1 MKKQEILEK
10 DIQELGINQKLEKVL
25 VNDGVTTIQDV
36 WMLKRTDLKK
46 KGLSDSDIMQITI
59 KLQLNGLDLNR
70 KIY

>member
-1 MKKQEILEK
+1 MRKQVILEK
-10 DIQELGINQKLEKVL
+10 EIQELGVNQKVEKVL
-25 VNDGVTTIQDV
+25 VDNGVNTIQDV
-36 WMLKRTDLKK
+36 WVLKRTDLKK